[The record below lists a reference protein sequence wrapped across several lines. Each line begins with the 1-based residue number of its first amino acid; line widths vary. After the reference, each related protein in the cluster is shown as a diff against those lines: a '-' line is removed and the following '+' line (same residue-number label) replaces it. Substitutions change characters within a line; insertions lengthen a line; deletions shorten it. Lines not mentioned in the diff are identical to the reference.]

1 MQFLEGV
8 EMMQAL
14 KDAPSTTGTTED
26 DNVAWFLELG
36 QQTWLGTIEMGKQY
50 PSHMHLSN
58 CHENI

>member
-1 MQFLEGV
+1 
-8 EMMQAL
+8 MMQAL